1 MSGRF
6 QNPFAAD
13 VSSLALLIESLR
25 ASLSSAHKKEHK
37 SALPENVNWSDVEHI
52 ARMNKLFVAA
62 DRGFKHLSITPS
74 DEFVRA
80 TADYRRQAMVMNGVY
95 LTTLKRVAQVLKAD
109 QIDFAAFKGPL
120 FQHDLYHDY
129 FDRPSSDIDIL
140 VHKKDFQH
148 ASACLHKMGYILPKE
163 CQSPWWY
170 HYLGEQHFFSETPG
184 VAVVDL
190 HHKVQQPGSPGPRD
204 IHRYI
209 ASTRRKD
216 IGTTSIP
223 VLTQI
228 NATLLST
235 ISLTK
240 AMVRKEPAGGYL
252 YDFAASCLAMT
263 GAERSALRRQ
273 AKHQGLY
280 NTLLFSIHC
289 ANEVLH
295 LSKMDNYFD
304 FTDAIGAKYKSLQ
317 RMILTP
323 RDKSI
328 DWPRVRNILWNLTD
342 SSGFGGKLG
351 NYISDAYRQF
361 ASERCRRRH
370 HSSGA

>member
-1 MSGRF
+1 MSSRF
-6 QNPFAAD
+6 QESFAAD
-13 VSSLALLIESLR
+13 INSLALFIESLR
-25 ASLSSAHKKEHK
+25 ASLSPPDKKGNKSTISADI
-37 SALPENVNWSDVEHI
+37 NWSDVEHI

-62 DRGFKHLSITPS
+62 DRGFKYLSIDPS
-74 DEFVRA
+74 DEFLRA

-95 LTTLKRVAQVLKAD
+95 LTTLKRVAQGLKAE
-109 QIDFAAFKGPL
+109 QIEFAAFKGPL
-120 FQHDLYHDY
+120 LQHDLYHDY

-140 VHKKDFQH
+140 VHEKDFQR
-148 ASACLHKMGYILPKE
+148 ASACLQNMGYILPEE

-204 IHRYI
+204 LHRYI
-209 ASTRRKD
+209 ASTRKKN

-223 VLTQI
+223 VLTQV

-235 ISLTK
+235 LSLTK
-240 AMVRKEPAGGYL
+240 AIVRKEPAGGYL
-252 YDFAASCLAMT
+252 YDFAASCLVMT
-263 GAERSALRRQ
+263 EAERSALRRQ

-280 NTLLFSIHC
+280 NTLLFSINC
-289 ANEVLH
+289 ANEILH
-295 LSKMDNYFD
+295 LSKIDNYFD
-304 FTDAIGAKYKSLQ
+304 FEGAMSTGYKSLQ
-317 RMILTP
+317 KMIFTP
-323 RDKSI
+323 RDESI

-342 SSGFGGKLG
+342 PSGLGGKLG
-351 NYISDAYRQF
+351 NYISDASRQI

-370 HSSGA
+370 HSPSV